1 MERQAESGMT
11 YMCVNP
17 RLVASAFWDMIG
29 LFALFVVLYGLT
41 TCGLDWIRFKRQVKA
56 WEKRDD
62 ISQS

>member
-1 MERQAESGMT
+1 MT

-17 RLVASAFWDMIG
+17 HLVASAFLGMLG
-29 LFALFVVLYGLT
+29 LFALFVVLYGLA
-41 TCGLDWIRFKRQVKA
+41 TCELDWIRFKRQVKT